1 MSDGNGNGQKTAAK
15 TAVSPL
21 SGGRIP
27 LGAHPG
33 NTGGKKGRSGRR
45 PNWLREFCD
54 GLLASR
60 KCKAQVKA
68 ILEDSSHPA
77 FATMWKAVGERAHGK
92 PEQQLNV
99 NVNTVEQFLLRRAS
113 ERNART

>member
-1 MSDGNGNGQKTAAK
+1 MNENGKTAVK

-27 LGAHPG
+27 LGAHPA

-54 GLLASR
+54 DMLADP
-60 KCKAQVKA
+60 KCKAAVRK
-68 ILEDSSHPA
+68 ILSNPDHPA
-77 FATMWKAVGERAHGK
+77 FAAMWKATGERAHGK
-92 PEQQLNV
+92 PEQKVDLTV
-99 NVNTVEQFLLRRAS
+99 NVVEQYLLHRHAARNGNGAS
-113 ERNART
+113 A